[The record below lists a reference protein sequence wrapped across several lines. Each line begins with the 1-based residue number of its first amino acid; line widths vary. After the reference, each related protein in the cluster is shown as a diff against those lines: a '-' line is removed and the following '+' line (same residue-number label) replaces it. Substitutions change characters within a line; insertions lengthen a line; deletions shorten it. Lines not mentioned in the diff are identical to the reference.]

1 MNNRVQ
7 PDVTLQPLHQGLA
20 TALFALTDCNRL
32 FLREWLPWLDL
43 VRTVDDSRHFIES
56 AESMATS
63 NSAPT
68 FAIIHAGTLCG
79 VTGFHSVNKAHC
91 TGSIGYWLGQDH
103 TGRGIATT
111 AVRQLI
117 TIGFKEC
124 GLNRIEIRC
133 AVNNRQSRALPERL
147 GFIHEGTLRQSERLY
162 GRFMDQALY
171 SLLTSDHR
179 AMLSGNGT

>member
-1 MNNRVQ
+1 MDSRVQ
-7 PDVTLQPLHQGLA
+7 PDVILQPLNQDLA
-20 TALFALTDCNRL
+20 PALFALTDCNRC
-32 FLREWLPWLDL
+32 FLREWLPWLDQ
-43 VRTVDDSRHFIES
+43 VRTVDDTRDFIEG
-56 AESMATS
+56 AKSMA
-63 NSAPT
+63 AADGVPT

-79 VTGFHSVNKAHC
+79 VTGFHSVNKPHC
-91 TGSIGYWLGQDH
+91 RGSIGYWLGQDH
-103 TGRGIATT
+103 TGQGIATT

-133 AVNNRQSRALPERL
+133 AVNNWQSRALPERL

>member
-1 MNNRVQ
+1 MDDRVQ
-7 PDVTLQPLHQGLA
+7 PDVILQPLHQDLA
-20 TALFALTDCNRL
+20 AALFALTDRHRR
-32 FLREWLPWLDL
+32 FLRDWLPWLDQ
-43 VRTVDDSRHFIES
+43 VRTVDDTRHFIES
-56 AESMATS
+56 AERMATS

-103 TGRGIATT
+103 TGQGIATA

-117 TIGFKEC
+117 TIGFTEC

-133 AVNNRQSRALPERL
+133 AVNNRQSRTLPERL

-162 GRFMDQALY
+162 GRFLDQALY
-171 SLLTSDHR
+171 ALLASDSH
-179 AMLSGNGT
+179 ASDSGSGK